1 MTSLPT
7 RPSIAWLHA
16 ERVVTEFGASTRR
29 RRSFAMQVRSRL
41 FGGHS
46 IVHMFSPVRRR
57 GPTRE
62 PMALAPAEGTRYR
75 SGRRQARWSRLLLL
89 TKAAVSGPRLDRPLA
104 AGLDDWQ
111 QRGEGSKR
119 AKPRYRKEANGAA
132 PHSLIEFHAPRRSAA
147 SALPWRAG
155 CSSSSL

>member
-104 AGLDDWQ
+104 AGLDDEKQPAHHGNAVAADRRRRWN
-111 QRGEGSKR
+111 SR
-119 AKPRYRKEANGAA
+119 ANVALLRLPRCDSVR
-132 PHSLIEFHAPRRSAA
+132 L
-147 SALPWRAG
+147 
-155 CSSSSL
+155 